1 MTTTASITATLKKIR
16 KEFTYKLV
24 EEEARELSWKL
35 RNIIYVI
42 QKGNTLYTSMSK
54 ENGNVLC
61 AYKLG
66 NKITTTK

>member
-1 MTTTASITATLKKIR
+1 MTTTASITATL
-16 KEFTYKLV
+16 TYKLV

-35 RNIIYVI
+35 QNVIYVI

-61 AYKLG
+61 AFNLG